1 MMKAKIKTFI
11 IDNFKYEISKDQVA
25 KMLKSENIPL
35 KTYNGFIFK
44 ILLKC
49 ECLLKITGV
58 PRALNINTF
67 LDKEFL
73 FDDLF
78 LVNSRG
84 QEEASEEEKTLF
96 EKEEI
101 PIEYYSSTMH
111 LSYRLLGRMIAED
124 EIQQR
129 FRECSIGLGLGN
141 GVGKECAEH
150 LRKGLQVYVQK
161 IVNRCNS
168 KITITGLKTGLEKHM
183 RLFNGL
189 DMF

>member
-1 MMKAKIKTFI
+1 MKAKIKTFI
-11 IDNFKYEISKDQVA
+11 IDNFRYEISKDQVA

-49 ECLLKITGV
+49 EYLLKITGV

-84 QEEASEEEKTLF
+84 QEEAFEEEKTLF
-96 EKEEI
+96 EKKEI

-129 FRECSIGLGLGN
+129 FRECSIGLGLSN
-141 GVGKECAEH
+141 GVGKKCAEH

-168 KITITGLKTGLEKHM
+168 KITITSLKTGLEKHM